1 MINYL
6 YFFYSTLLLLSIITI
21 LGILVLQNK
30 ESFGFDYNIN
40 TYQSPTF
47 KTITQNYE
55 LSGKWIA
62 EWYSN
67 PNILIDE
74 IVITQNDN
82 KIIAKYAKQP
92 IYQNCDGNIILPN
105 SKYLSGKITSND
117 KIIGNSWACNDE
129 KKIEIPIEL
138 KISKEGTKLSG
149 SWLDIYGVENR
160 LIFTKISSEPFYG
173 KDQYGQY
180 GKDQYG
186 QYGKDQY
193 GQYGKDQYGV
203 LQPENSQNT
212 PLPYS
217 IDECMASGN
226 SRAACEAA
234 LVKPD
239 FGICEGLAL
248 ANVPCP
254 IQ

>member
-1 MINYL
+1 MILNLRY
-6 YFFYSTLLLLSIITI
+6 FYSGILFINIITI
-21 LGILVLQNK
+21 LSLVGFEYN
-30 ESFGFDYNIN
+30 ESFEYNQN
-40 TYQSPTF
+40 LYQTPDF
-47 KTITQNYE
+47 KTITQSYS
-55 LSGKWIA
+55 LDGKWKA

-67 PNILIDE
+67 QDILIDE
-74 IVITQNDN
+74 ILIKQSDN
-82 KIIAKYAKQP
+82 KIVAKYAKQP
-92 IYQNCDGNIILPN
+92 AYQNCDGSIILPN

-160 LIFTKISSEPFYG
+160 LVFTKISSEPFYG
-173 KDQYGQY
+173 KDQYGI
-180 GKDQYG
+180 
-186 QYGKDQY
+186 
-193 GQYGKDQYGV
+193 

-217 IDECMASGN
+217 IDKCMASGN

-254 IQ
+254 VQ